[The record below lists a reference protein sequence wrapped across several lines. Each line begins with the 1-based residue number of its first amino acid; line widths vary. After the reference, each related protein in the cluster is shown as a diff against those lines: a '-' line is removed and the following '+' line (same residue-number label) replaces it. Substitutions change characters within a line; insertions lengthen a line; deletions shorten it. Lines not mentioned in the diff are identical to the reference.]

1 MMTSNGGASGADVA
15 AIRSC
20 FVLTSKEQRANIIF
34 AAGQGLRIVFAT
46 SGAAVRSVGAF
57 E

>member
-1 MMTSNGGASGADVA
+1 MMTSNGGASGAAVA

-20 FVLTSKEQRANIIF
+20 FVLTSEEHRANIIF